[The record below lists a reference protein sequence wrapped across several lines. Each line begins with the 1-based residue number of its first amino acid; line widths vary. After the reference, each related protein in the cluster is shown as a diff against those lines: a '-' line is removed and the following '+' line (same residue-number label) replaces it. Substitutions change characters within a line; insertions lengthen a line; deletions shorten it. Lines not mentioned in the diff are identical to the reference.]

1 LVVEEVIIVDD
12 VEELTI
18 RYELDSEA
26 VELVTLVDVAETVEY
41 VEVKLGVNEVGF
53 ELVLEE
59 LVLEELVL
67 EELVLEELV
76 LEELVLEELV
86 LEELVLWLTGAVEDS
101 TVDDVLELDILEELV
116 ERPT

>member
-1 LVVEEVIIVDD
+1 MVVEEVIIVDD

-67 EELVLEELV
+67 EELVL
-76 LEELVLEELV
+76 
-86 LEELVLWLTGAVEDS
+86 WLTGAVEDS

-116 ERPT
+116 EQPT